1 VLGAVAGFG
10 EIAIGAIL
18 HGIGVTVSELAL
30 HGVVAA
36 LAAFVGFLGTFAAVG
51 IIEKMI
57 AGAFLHGKPFEVA
70 NKSIRRF
77 HKIMTIRFRLR

>member
-1 VLGAVAGFG
+1 MFGALTGLG
-10 EIAIGAIL
+10 EIAVSAIL
-18 HGIGVTVSELAL
+18 QWVGTSMSELTVHGIVAGLA
-30 HGVVAA
+30 GI
-36 LAAFVGFLGTFAAVG
+36 VGFLGTFAAVG